1 MLENL
6 YGPTEATIAFMSYCY
21 GVELQEKIVRLGIP
35 FDGLLVSL
43 RDETGNEGTKG
54 EKGEIWLGGDQI
66 AQGYLNDREKTEQKF
81 ITKNGV
87 RWYKTGDLGIL
98 KEINGEEVYCFLGRV
113 DFQVK
118 IQGFRVELLEIDNV
132 LREVSKTPS
141 VSVVIKND
149 GITSIVGVIE
159 AKSIKNDEI
168 LKICKQRLL
177 HFMIPTQIL
186 AL

>member
-1 MLENL
+1 MVYDH
-6 YGPTEATIAFMSYCY
+6 YGSTDVTTVVMSYCY
-21 GVELQEKIVRLGIP
+21 WGELEEKIGHLGIQY
-35 FDGLLVSL
+35 DELVVML
-43 RDETGNEGTKG
+43 RYGTGNEVTKG
-54 EKGEIWLGGDQI
+54 DKGEIWLGGDQI

-132 LREVSKTPS
+132 LREVSKTQS

-159 AKSIKNDEI
+159 AKSIKSDEI
-168 LKICKQRLL
+168 LKICKQRLPHCML
-177 HFMIPTQIL
+177 PTRN
-186 AL
+186 